1 MCTSFKL
8 LHDWCEVATNRLLR
22 AAAAG
27 YQSKRR
33 WLNQLQGLGGPEEA
47 VLFHQNA
54 PLRISRP
61 PRDGVGHLGHS
72 ADLLHSGDD
81 IRAQIDD
88 QTYPKKWKLTLF
100 GSLDGM

>member
-1 MCTSFKL
+1 MKL
-8 LHDWCEVATNRLLR
+8 QLNRLLR